1 MTTTSLE
8 EIFSAGHVRNY
19 AETCLNLA
27 MSIPQQFASR
37 NLDTL
42 VIPSRGAVPIFIGA
56 TYALNKLGE
65 AFGGEHKDFYDNLA
79 VQSMIEPLMP
89 HSSSIS
95 TDVSKAKYRVL
106 LVPFT
111 ADLNVTRFYPS
122 VDEDE
127 YVRKTRNFWAR
138 FTGSFFSE
146 PKDRAKNPYFKT
158 FTDVVLRSIEGRDEI
173 AQMYER
179 FPKVEGFGLIDT
191 VISGRA
197 SSQILQSSDQM
208 FTEMG
213 FKESPYYP
221 FLIVDEN
228 SRKLRDPFRQFLKR
242 KQVRGELEI
251 HPAARIFSEDKGASF
266 LGVAAV
272 VYPSIMKESERHLL
286 LNGSQEFFVGA
297 GSWRLGSDLGRL
309 GKFYKDSFDKF
320 KGLIYSGIDH
330 IFARDYGDNIA
341 EQESTAVKLTEVREA
356 FIKYA
361 DETGIMRGQGEEDYS
376 VLRINKNYPMQE
388 PYETG
393 SGVVHVPFTPDATQK
408 LIDKITRISPGVRA
422 RDSKS
427 LASK

>member
-27 MSIPQQFASR
+27 MSMQNEFTNR

-42 VIPSRGAVPIFIGA
+42 VIPSRGAVPIFIGT
-56 TYALNKLGE
+56 TYALSKL
-65 AFGGEHKDFYDNLA
+65 ARTFGGEYKDFYDNLA

-89 HSSSIS
+89 HSAPMS
-95 TDVSKAKYRVL
+95 TDVEKARYRVL

-111 ADLNVTRFYPS
+111 ADLNVTRFDPS

-127 YVRKTRNFWAR
+127 YVRKTRNFWSR
-138 FTGSFFSE
+138 FTGSFFSDSSE
-146 PKDRAKNPYFKT
+146 RVKNPYFKA
-158 FTDVVLRSIEGRDEI
+158 FTDVVLRNIEGRDSAAE
-173 AQMYER
+173 MYER
-179 FPKVEGFGLIDT
+179 FPRIQRFGLIDT

-208 FTEMG
+208 FHEMG

-228 SRKLRDPFRQFLKR
+228 ARKLKDPFRQYLKR
-242 KQVRGELEI
+242 KQVLGELEI

-309 GKFYKDSFDKF
+309 GKFYKESFDKF

-330 IFARDYGDNIA
+330 IFARDYGDDIA
-341 EQESTAVKLTEVREA
+341 EQESSAARFTEVREA

-361 DETGIMRGQGEEDYS
+361 DETGIMRGQREEDYS
-376 VLRINKNYPMQE
+376 VLRINKNYPMQG

-393 SGVVHVPFTPDATQK
+393 SGVVHVPFTPEATRK
-408 LIDKITRISPGVRA
+408 LIDKITRSSPRVRA
-422 RDSKS
+422 RESKS
-427 LASK
+427 PASK